1 MHVFDFSCGNYKYL
15 RGGFQYSGG
24 VSSLSGYIIKHVR
37 FAAPLPLQAGF
48 ERVRQFLIDAGQP
61 LTSLCACELRS
72 PEPFLEQG
80 FVAFNRHYVRTLS
93 EWGIFDGTTNPV
105 ARTNVCPVVR
115 PPREPSLYAFSFTLP
130 HTDQEQSFVISG
142 SGEASD
148 GPGSYPER
156 TIRCGETTPDAI
168 REKAR
173 FVLSRLKAKMG
184 AFGFGWNDV
193 TSTNVYTVHDFHPFF
208 AEEIV
213 SRGASPAGL
222 TWYYDRPPVTCLEF
236 EMDCRRTLR
245 EELV

>member
-24 VSSLSGYIIKHVR
+24 VSSLPGYIIKHVR

-72 PEPFLEQG
+72 PEPFSEQG
-80 FVAFNRHYVRTLS
+80 FVAFNRHYVSTLS

-105 ARTNVCPVVR
+105 ARTNVCPVVS

-156 TIRCGETTPDAI
+156 TIRCGETTPDGI
-168 REKAR
+168 GEKAR
-173 FVLSRLKAKMG
+173 FVLSRLKRKWERSDSG
-184 AFGFGWNDV
+184 GITSLLQ
-193 TSTNVYTVHDFHPFF
+193 TSTPFMTF
-208 AEEIV
+208 IHFLPRKLSAAEQLQQD
-213 SRGASPAGL
+213 SRGIM
-222 TWYYDRPPVTCLEF
+222 TV
-236 EMDCRRTLR
+236 RR
-245 EELV
+245 